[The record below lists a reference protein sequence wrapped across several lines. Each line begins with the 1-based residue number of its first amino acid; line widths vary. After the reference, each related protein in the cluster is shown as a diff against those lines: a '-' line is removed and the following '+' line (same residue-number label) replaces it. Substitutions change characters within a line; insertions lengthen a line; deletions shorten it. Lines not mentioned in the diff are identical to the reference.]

1 VEKLMGAAGDEALIL
16 MDDIYWSKGMQ
27 RAWTDLSSRPEVA
40 CSIDLYNLGIL
51 VMGKDLNKTHLK
63 IKF

>member
-1 VEKLMGAAGDEALIL
+1 

-27 RAWTDLSSRPEVA
+27 RAWKEVIA
-40 CSIDLYNLGIL
+40 WLEVRVSIDLFYMGIL
-51 VMGKDLNKTHLK
+51 LLRRDMAKEHLK